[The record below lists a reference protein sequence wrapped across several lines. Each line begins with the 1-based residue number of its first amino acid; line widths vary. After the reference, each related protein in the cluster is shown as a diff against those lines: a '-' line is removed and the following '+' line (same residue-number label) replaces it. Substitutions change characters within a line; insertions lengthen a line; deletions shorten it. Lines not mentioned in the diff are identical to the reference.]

1 MRVNSFY
8 KVELLFTATRVAVIL
23 RNKIILVGRHIGSDN
38 IFLPCEAKNRLY
50 GFIL

>member
-23 RNKIILVGRHIGSDN
+23 RNKFLVGRHIGSDN